1 MLNFEEELAK
11 FEPSPEIE
19 QVEEEVMR
27 NDLTDIADLLE
38 QVTDGN
44 KEKGR

>member
-19 QVEEEVMR
+19 QVEEAVMR
-27 NDLTDIADLLE
+27 NDLADIADLLE

-44 KEKGR
+44 KEKR